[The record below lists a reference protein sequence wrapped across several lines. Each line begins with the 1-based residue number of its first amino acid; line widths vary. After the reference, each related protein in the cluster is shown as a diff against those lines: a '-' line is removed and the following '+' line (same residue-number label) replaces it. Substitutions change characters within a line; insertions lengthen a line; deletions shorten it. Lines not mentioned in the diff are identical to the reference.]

1 MKINTKE
8 LKEITKKIAVVLA
21 ADSKAS
27 YVNIKTSSDNTVL
40 YFSLTNGEFYVSF
53 KLNLSEPEQFNTTVA
68 SKAFVDLINSLS
80 GDSITLLTDESVLK
94 IHAGKGKYKLPV
106 IYENGIIKEPLQIS
120 VSEPTVDIDFPLEY
134 LKSIDA
140 INSQEFVRI
149 NEAKIKNPANKLY
162 HISDAGCFTAAN
174 SFGACLNSFKLDT
187 QLDVLVNKSIV
198 KLFNLFDST
207 PRFYYELA
215 TNGNIKQAIITLISD
230 NIRLGAYT
238 TADPKTRAVLQ
249 AMVTK
254 IRQMAAAIYQ
264 VNLVVNAKELSAA
277 LGRLAVAAKHT
288 GKASMEGYE
297 IELFAAGNSLF
308 ISDNNENSEEI
319 SLDASTQL
327 VGTYKAKTVIS
338 TLKSTID
345 LCKEDLVTIRATQG
359 SHYVVDFG
367 NVKYFIVTLVG

>member
-106 IYENGIIKEPLQIS
+106 IYENGVIKEPLQIS

-319 SLDASTQL
+319 TLDASTQL
-327 VGTYKAKTVIS
+327 VGTYKARTVIS

>member
-8 LKEITKKIAVVLA
+8 LKDITKKLSVVLA
-21 ADSKAS
+21 ADNRAS
-27 YVNIKTSSDNTVL
+27 YVNIKTSNDNNVL

-53 KLNLSEPEQFNTTVA
+53 KLALQESEAFNTTVA
-68 SKAFVDLINSLS
+68 SKAFIDLVNSLS
-80 GDSITLLTDESVLK
+80 GDEITLLADDSVLK
-94 IHAGKGKYKLPV
+94 INAGKSKYKLPV
-106 IYENGIIKEPLQIS
+106 IYENGIIKEPLPIS
-120 VSEPTVDIDFPLEY
+120 VSAPTVDIEFPIEY
-134 LKSIDA
+134 LKSIDTV
-140 INSQEFVRI
+140 NSQEFTRV

-174 SFGACLNSFKLDT
+174 SFGACLNGFKLDT

-198 KLFNLFDST
+198 KLFNLFDTT
-207 PRFYYELA
+207 PRFYYESTA
-215 TNGNIKQAIITLISD
+215 NGNVKQAIITLISD

-254 IRQMAAAIYQ
+254 IRQMVASVYQ
-264 VNLVVNAKELSAA
+264 VNLVINTKELSSA

-288 GKASMEGYE
+288 GKASDEGYV
-297 IELFAAGNSLF
+297 IELFATGNSLV
-308 ISDNNENSEEI
+308 ISDNNDNSEEI
-319 SLDASTQL
+319 ILDPSTQL

-345 LCKEDLVTIRATQG
+345 LCKENTVTIRALQG
-359 SHYVVDFG
+359 SYYVVDFG

>member
-1 MKINTKE
+1 MKINIKE

-106 IYENGIIKEPLQIS
+106 IYENGVIKEPLQIS

-187 QLDVLVNKSIV
+187 QLDVLVSRSIV

-319 SLDASTQL
+319 ALDASTQL
-327 VGTYKAKTVIS
+327 VGTYKARTVIS

-345 LCKEDLVTIRATQG
+345 LCKEDLVTIRAAQG

>member
-53 KLNLSEPEQFNTTVA
+53 KLNLPEPEQFNTTVA

-106 IYENGIIKEPLQIS
+106 IYENGVIKEPLQIS

-277 LGRLAVAAKHT
+277 LGRLAIAAKHT

-319 SLDASTQL
+319 ALDASTQL
-327 VGTYKAKTVIS
+327 IGTYKARTVIS